1 VKITVDTNVLPR
13 AFLADE
19 PAQHRVGTEALEA
32 ADLAAVSLQSLCEFV
47 WVLDRALSVAR
58 QDIAGAI
65 RAVFDIQN
73 VVVNRPAVGSGLQLL
88 ETGGDFADGVI
99 ADDGR
104 WRGGDIFVSFDRKF
118 VRLLLDQGQQA
129 QPLE

>member
-1 VKITVDTNVLPR
+1 
-13 AFLADE
+13 
-19 PAQHRVGTEALEA
+19 
-32 ADLAAVSLQSLCEFV
+32 
-47 WVLDRALSVAR
+47 
-58 QDIAGAI
+58 
-65 RAVFDIQN
+65 VFDIQN
-73 VVVNRPAVGSGLQLL
+73 VVVNRPAVGAGLQLL